1 LTEDIGW
8 NTDGDKV
15 IDFYELKDEIKE
27 LLPKLSLTEI
37 LQILKINDNDDVK
50 SIKNWV
56 TFFGIVLIIEIIVG
70 IFVAIKITS

>member
-1 LTEDIGW
+1 MTEDIGW